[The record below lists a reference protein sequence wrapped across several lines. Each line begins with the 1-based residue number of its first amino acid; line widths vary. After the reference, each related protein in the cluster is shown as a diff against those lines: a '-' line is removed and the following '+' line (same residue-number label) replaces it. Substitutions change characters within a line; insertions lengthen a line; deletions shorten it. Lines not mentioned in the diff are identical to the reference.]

1 MSLREWWTGLMAAE
15 PAAVALL
22 VVGAVLGALAYA
34 LVKAVVGGL
43 WSFGRGQVEQ
53 QFWRDGGKLTTL
65 LSLTV
70 LVLAY
75 AFYGEEQPRPLVGAL
90 VDMVREQLLAVLPLA
105 VLTQWVLLWLFWLL
119 FGLLMKL
126 PRAQLLEPAV
136 LFNSVLVFSGLMVLF
151 TLVFLGLARQD
162 WGAAA
167 GWYAAVVAACYLL
180 IVVGNNPRNWPSGRG
195 SWTFRWK
202 VEPRTVLLVTLLF
215 TAVFTVIAAAVWGV
229 RASTSS
235 GGVPSLGAMLHG
247 ELIVMSVL
255 FLLLCLGFKT
265 VILKN
270 NPATPKVL
278 FDFMDLTGAL
288 SAVTIALTGLAQ
300 SPLRLGSTPVWVIAA
315 GPPLLVAAAILLFNL
330 VPRSARIQTPRW
342 GWCLVA
348 CVVFA
353 LLVVPGRAILTEVLT
368 PVAALIPWPDL

>member
-1 MSLREWWTGLMAAE
+1 MSLREWWTGLMAGE

-22 VVGAVLGALAYA
+22 FIAAVLGALAYA

-75 AFYGEEQPRPLVGAL
+75 GFYGDEQPRPLVGAL
-90 VDMVREQLLAVLPLA
+90 VELVREQLLAVLPLA

-126 PRAQLLEPAV
+126 PRAQLVEPAV

-167 GWYAAVVAACYLL
+167 GWYAAVVAASYLL
-180 IVVGNNPRNWPSGRG
+180 IVVGNNPRDWPSGRG

-202 VEPRTVLLVTLLF
+202 VAPRTVLLVTLLF
-215 TAVFTVIAAAVWGV
+215 TAVFTVIAVAVWGV

-235 GGVPSLGAMLHG
+235 GGVPSLGAMLRG

-265 VILKN
+265 VILKS

-300 SPLRLGSTPVWVIAA
+300 SPVRLGSTPVWVIAA
-315 GPPLLVAAAILLFNL
+315 GPPLLVAVAILLFNL